1 MINLIKLQNF
11 KCFESQLLQFKPL
24 TMLSGLNSSG
34 KSSVLQSLL
43 LLRQSYQQGLLPD
56 KGLALNGD
64 LVSIGTAQDA
74 LFENAKEEVIS
85 FEINWDNKLKGD
97 WSFKYNQESEVL
109 NLTGENADFDVYQ
122 TSLFRDNFHYLQAE
136 RNGPIV
142 YSDIS
147 DFPVKMHKQIGTQG
161 EFTPYFL
168 SAYREKP
175 VHKNLAHPQSKSLEL
190 RFQVEAW
197 LGEISPGTRLTIND
211 NSQLD
216 LVSLQYSYSRSNNY
230 RATNVGFGISYVLP
244 IIVAILAS
252 ESGALILIENPEAHL
267 HPKGQSQM
275 GKLMALAA
283 SCGIQIIVETHSDH
297 VLNGV
302 CLAVHGGKLRPEDVQ
317 LNFFERWAK
326 EEDIIT
332 KVVSPVIDQNGRIDY
347 WPDGFFD
354 EWEKSLDILLE
365 PAVRY

>member
-1 MINLIKLQNF
+1 MINLLKLQNF
-11 KCFESQLLQFKPL
+11 KCFESQILQFKPL

-64 LVSIGTAQDA
+64 LVSIGTAQDT

-85 FEINWDNKLKGD
+85 FEINWKNELKGD
-97 WSFKYNQESEVL
+97 WCFKYNQESDVL
-109 NLTGENADFDVYQ
+109 NLTGKNHNFKIYE
-122 TSLFRDNFHYLQAE
+122 TSLFGDNFHYLQAE
-136 RNGPIV
+136 RTGPRV
-142 YSDIS
+142 YSKIS
-147 DFPVKMHKQIGTQG
+147 DFQVKMHKQIGTQG

-211 NSQLD
+211 NPQLD
-216 LVSLQYSYSRSNNY
+216 LVSLQYSYGMSNNY
-230 RATNVGFGISYVLP
+230 RATNVGFGISYTLP

-252 ESGALILIENPEAHL
+252 EPGALILIENPEAHL

-283 SCGIQIIVETHSDH
+283 NCGIQIIVETHSDH
-297 VLNGV
+297 VFNGV

-326 EEDIIT
+326 EGDIIT
-332 KVVSPVIDQNGRIDY
+332 KVVSPVIDQNGRIDH
-347 WPDGFFD
+347 WPEGFFD